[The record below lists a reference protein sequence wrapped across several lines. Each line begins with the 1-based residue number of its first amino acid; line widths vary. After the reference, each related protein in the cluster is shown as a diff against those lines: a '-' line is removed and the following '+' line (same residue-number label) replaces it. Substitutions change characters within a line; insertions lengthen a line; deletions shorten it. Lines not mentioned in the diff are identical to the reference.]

1 MSRRED
7 RHHHLLGQ
15 QRRPVCEQDLDARL
29 TSLLDAK
36 MHGIAFSA
44 YTEGQTPGDRLSR
57 DQIERRMAII
67 APHFKWIRAF
77 SVTEGNELIPLVAK
91 EMGLNTLVG
100 AWLGT
105 DSAKNREEIDTLVAL
120 AHEGVVDVAAVGNEV
135 LYRDELSEDELLDYM
150 ADAGRGSPPVFPG
163 YVDAY
168 YEFEDRPGVTDACDV
183 ILSNCYPFWEVA
195 LTPTPFCICRTCTGG
210 YKKWR
215 AASASSLPRR
225 AGPALADISMVLNLR
240 HREPIFTF

>member
-7 RHHHLLGQ
+7 RHHHLLGHQ
-15 QRRPVCEQDLDARL
+15 GRPVCEQDLDARL

-36 MHGIAFSA
+36 MNGIAFSA

-100 AWLGT
+100 AWLEAMRPVYEEMRS
-105 DSAKNREEIDTLVAL
+105 DSDVIDVD
-120 AHEGVVDVAAVGNEV
+120 EMSRRSVVHSLNNLLTFPFVVAAVAAG
-135 LYRDELSEDELLDYM
+135 ELSLHGAWHDFGTGTLL
-150 ADAGRGSPPVFPG
+150 
-163 YVDAY
+163 AY
-168 YEFEDRPGVTDACDV
+168 NPDTDSFENA
-183 ILSNCYPFWEVA
+183 
-195 LTPTPFCICRTCTGG
+195 
-210 YKKWR
+210 
-215 AASASSLPRR
+215 
-225 AGPALADISMVLNLR
+225 
-240 HREPIFTF
+240 